1 MRPRGS
7 LFHLRMEGWLSGS
20 LTGQCDISEAK
31 GDRRSSSDLG
41 WTERGSVECVH
52 VYVGRG
58 KVGQAGKVREENGN
72 EHLLSTYCMLDT
84 FSVLFVK
91 SFQ

>member
-1 MRPRGS
+1 M
-7 LFHLRMEGWLSGS
+7 
-20 LTGQCDISEAK
+20 
-31 GDRRSSSDLG
+31 
-41 WTERGSVECVH
+41 H

-58 KVGQAGKVREENGN
+58 KVGQAGKVSEENGN
-72 EHLLSTYCMLDT
+72 EHLLSTHCMLDT